1 MGNKAFRQTEGNDR
15 RGVRM
20 EQVTEA
26 VKAETTEKQEN
37 RENREHRKPAVKW
50 LIIGLIVSLA
60 ASGIFTACYGIFER
74 RAESRRNEQYIE
86 DPLETSNTITY
97 LYQNCYLLY
106 RDLYNKEHQTSLSY
120 GELYMQP
127 TEGNEWL
134 NDDQKR
140 AEMANGDMEDL
151 TIPEGEDPEDYVA
164 QGSFAAQTREYLE
177 EHFNTLENSF
187 GQLNNLYDYRIRD
200 TQTGEI
206 LSNLADTDIV
216 AEEQS
221 FYLTF
226 VFDAY
231 GNDATLGNTV
241 IGSDTTT
248 LRKTAAEVIR
258 NCGLTRMMDANMGT
272 TIDAG
277 HNTMFRLEMPKN
289 CEITFCISRQAAR
302 SLEQN
307 GQYIYYDQ
315 DMNNVDV
322 YFSMGDQYTSYYLS
336 GCQEVF
342 LILTFLIFL
351 LALVLPGLE
360 EERAWE
366 KVALLK
372 LPVEV
377 VIVILVVI
385 AGIGSEQVV
394 GLVSWVRSGH
404 ALSTVLQG
412 NSAQIQLLTMILTYA
427 LNVLAVAALFFI
439 AWCLG
444 VSLRAMRAQGAG
456 MYLRQHSLCY
466 LLVPLWKKLW
476 RGMKKGFSIGR
487 DKVVDVYHDAEH
499 FDVTKDAKKLILRIV
514 LWNALILVVICSLP
528 LGGLTIAVIYSVVL
542 YFVLRRYVSK
552 LQKKYGLLLKATNE
566 IAQGNLNVT
575 IEEDLGVF
583 EPFKPQIYRIEEG
596 FRNAVAEEVKSQRMK
611 SELITNVS
619 HDLKTPLTA
628 IITYVK
634 LLQEPGVTEE
644 QRKEYLETLDRKS
657 LRLKALIEDLFEV
670 SKANS
675 QNITL
680 DIRDVDIVS
689 MVKQVEFE
697 MEDKLADA
705 GLDVRMSMPEEKVI
719 VPLDSQKTFRIFE
732 NLFGN
737 IAKYALPG
745 TRVYVNGFTAKEDV
759 TIILKNITAQELSVS
774 GEELTERFVRGDT
787 SRNTE
792 GSGLGLAIAKSFTEL
807 QSGKF
812 RIELDGDLFKVVL
825 TWKVK
830 SQNGQNMVPRESET
844 AEKNENSDCL
854 S

>member
-1 MGNKAFRQTEGNDR
+1 
-15 RGVRM
+15 M

-26 VKAETTEKQEN
+26 VKAETTEN
-37 RENREHRKPAVKW
+37 RENRGNRKPAVKW
-50 LIIGLIVSLA
+50 LIVGLIVSLA

-74 RAESRRNEQYIE
+74 RAESRRNEQYIA

-120 GELYMQP
+120 VELYMQP

-134 NDDQKR
+134 NDDRKR
-140 AEMANGDMEDL
+140 AEVANADTEPL
-151 TIPEGEDPEDYVA
+151 TIPEGEDTDNYAA
-164 QGSFAAQTREYLE
+164 QGIFAAQTGEYLE

-258 NCGLTRMMDANMGT
+258 NCGLTRMVDANMDT

-289 CEITFCISRQAAR
+289 CEITFCISRQAAQ
-302 SLEQN
+302 SLGQN

-315 DMNNVDV
+315 DMNNVSV
-322 YFSMGDQYTSYYLS
+322 YFSMGEYASYYLS
-336 GCQEVF
+336 GCQQMF
-342 LILTFLIFL
+342 LILALLIFL
-351 LALVLPGLE
+351 LALVLPGLG

-366 KVALLK
+366 KVMLLK
-372 LPVEV
+372 LPVEAIV
-377 VIVILVVI
+377 VILVVI

-404 ALSTVLQG
+404 ALNTVLQG
-412 NSAQIQLLTMILTYA
+412 NSAQIQMSTTILTYA

-444 VSLRAMRAQGAG
+444 VSLRAMRVQGARA
-456 MYLRQHSLCY
+456 YLRQHSLCY
-466 LLVPLWKKLW
+466 LLVPFWKKLW

-528 LGGLTIAVIYSVVL
+528 LGGLTIAIIYSVIL
-542 YFVLRRYVSK
+542 YFLLRRYISK

-634 LLQEPGVTEE
+634 LLQEPGVTQE
-644 QRKEYLETLDRKS
+644 QRKEYLETLDRKA

-675 QNITL
+675 RNITL

-697 MEDKLADA
+697 MEDKLTDA
-705 GLDVRMSMPEEKVI
+705 GLEVRMSLPEEKVI

>member
-1 MGNKAFRQTEGNDR
+1 MGNKAFRQAEQENGR

-26 VKAETTEKQEN
+26 VKAETIEN
-37 RENREHRKPAVKW
+37 RENRRNTKPAVKW

-74 RAESRRNEQYIE
+74 RAESRRNEQYIA

-134 NDDQKR
+134 NDDRKR
-140 AEMANGDMEDL
+140 AEVAYGDTEAL
-151 TIPEGEDPEDYVA
+151 TIPEGADPENYVA
-164 QGSFAAQTREYLE
+164 QGILAAQTGEYLE

-216 AEEQS
+216 AEDQS

-226 VFDAY
+226 VFDDY

-258 NCGLTRMMDANMGT
+258 NCGLTRMVDANMGT

-289 CEITFCISRQAAR
+289 CEITFCISRQAAQ
-302 SLEQN
+302 SLGQN

-315 DMNNVDV
+315 DMNNVSV
-322 YFSMGDQYTSYYLS
+322 YFSMGEQYASYYLS
-336 GCQEVF
+336 GCQQMF
-342 LILTFLIFL
+342 LILALLIFL
-351 LALVLPGLE
+351 LALVLPGLG

-366 KVALLK
+366 KVMLLK
-372 LPVEV
+372 LPVEAIV
-377 VIVILVVI
+377 VILVVI

-404 ALSTVLQG
+404 ALSTVLRG
-412 NSAQIQLLTMILTYA
+412 NSEQIRMVTTILTYA

-439 AWCLG
+439 AWCCG
-444 VSLRAMRAQGAG
+444 VSLRAMRVQGAG
-456 MYLRQHSLCY
+456 AYLKQHSLCY

-487 DKVVDVYHDAEH
+487 DKMVDVYHDAEH

-514 LWNALILVVICSLP
+514 LWNALILVIVCSLP
-528 LGGLTIAVIYSVVL
+528 LGGVTIAVIYSVVL

-634 LLQEPGVTEE
+634 LLQEPGVTQE
-644 QRKEYLETLDRKS
+644 QQKEYLETLDRKS

-705 GLDVRMSMPEEKVI
+705 GLDVRMSLPEEKVI

-737 IAKYALPG
+737 IAKYALSG
-745 TRVYVNGFTAKEDV
+745 TRVYVNGFTAKDEV
-759 TIILKNITAQELSVS
+759 TIILKNITAQELSAS
-774 GEELTERFVRGDT
+774 GEELTERFVRGDA

-792 GSGLGLAIAKSFTEL
+792 GSGLGLAIAKSFTEI
-807 QSGKF
+807 QGGKF

-825 TWKVK
+825 IWKVK
-830 SQNGQNMVPRESET
+830 QENKEPENGNLAQTQN
-844 AEKNENSDCL
+844 K
-854 S
+854 

>member
-1 MGNKAFRQTEGNDR
+1 MENKAFRQAEGNGR

-26 VKAETTEKQEN
+26 VKAETTEN
-37 RENREHRKPAVKW
+37 RENREYRKPAVKW

-74 RAESRRNEQYIE
+74 RAESRRNEQYIA

-120 GELYMQP
+120 VELYMQP

-134 NDDQKR
+134 NDDRKR
-140 AEMANGDMEDL
+140 AEVAYGDTEEL
-151 TIPEGEDPEDYVA
+151 TIPEGADPENYAA
-164 QGSFAAQTREYLE
+164 QGILAAQTGEYLE

-258 NCGLTRMMDANMGT
+258 NCGLTRMVDANMDT

-289 CEITFCISRQAAR
+289 CEITFCISRQAAQ
-302 SLEQN
+302 SLGQN

-315 DMNNVDV
+315 DMNNVSV
-322 YFSMGDQYTSYYLS
+322 YFSMGEYASYYLS
-336 GCQEVF
+336 GCQQMF
-342 LILTFLIFL
+342 LILALLIFL
-351 LALVLPGLE
+351 LALVLPGLG

-366 KVALLK
+366 KVVLLK
-372 LPVEV
+372 LPIEAVV
-377 VIVILVVI
+377 VILTII

-404 ALSTVLQG
+404 ALGTVLRG
-412 NSAQIQLLTMILTYA
+412 NSAQIQLLTIILTYA

-439 AWCLG
+439 AWCCG
-444 VSLRAMRAQGAG
+444 VSLRAIRVQGAG
-456 MYLRQHSLCY
+456 TYLRQHSLCY
-466 LLVPLWKKLW
+466 LLVPFWKKLW

-528 LGGLTIAVIYSVVL
+528 LGGLTIAIIYSVIL
-542 YFVLRRYVSK
+542 YFLLRRYISK

-634 LLQEPGVTEE
+634 LLQEPGVTQE
-644 QRKEYLETLDRKS
+644 QRKEYLETLDRKA

-675 QNITL
+675 RNITL

-697 MEDKLADA
+697 MEDKLTDA
-705 GLDVRMSMPEEKVI
+705 GLEVRMSLPEEKVI

>member
-1 MGNKAFRQTEGNDR
+1 MRSKAAGWRHGRIER
-15 RGVRM
+15 RAAKVER
-20 EQVTEA
+20 VTEA
-26 VKAETTEKQEN
+26 AKTETTEQ
-37 RENREHRKPAVKW
+37 RENRKPVVRW
-50 LIIGLIVSLA
+50 LLYGLIVSLL
-60 ASGIFTACYGIFER
+60 ASGMFTACYGIFER
-74 RAESRRNEQYIE
+74 RAESRRNEQYIAN
-86 DPLETSNTITY
+86 PLETSNTITY

-134 NDDQKR
+134 NDDRKR
-140 AEMANGDMEDL
+140 AEIAGGSTDDL
-151 TIPEGEDPEDYVA
+151 PIPEGEDPESYA
-164 QGSFAAQTREYLE
+164 TRGILAAQTRQYLE
-177 EHFNTLENSF
+177 DHFYTLESSF
-187 GQLNNLYDYRIRD
+187 GQLNNLYDYMIRD
-200 TQTGEI
+200 TETGEI
-206 LSNLADTDIV
+206 VSNLADTDIV
-216 AEEQS
+216 AEDQS

-241 IGSDTTT
+241 IGSDSIT

-258 NCGLTRMMDANMGT
+258 NCGLTRMVDTNMGT
-272 TIDAG
+272 AISAG
-277 HNTMFRLEMPKN
+277 HNTMFRLEMPRN
-289 CEITFCISRQAAR
+289 CEITFCISKQAAQ
-302 SLEQN
+302 SQGQN
-307 GQYIYYDQ
+307 GQFIYYDQ
-315 DMNNVDV
+315 DTNDINVD
-322 YFSMGDQYTSYYLS
+322 FFIGEQYASFYLS
-336 GCQEVF
+336 GCQQVF
-342 LILTFLIFL
+342 LILSVLILL
-351 LALVLPGLE
+351 LAFVLPGLE
-360 EERAWE
+360 EEQAWE
-366 KVALLK
+366 KMVLLK
-372 LPVEV
+372 LPVEA
-377 VIVILVVI
+377 IAVILAVI

-394 GLVSWVRSGH
+394 GLVSWVRSGY
-404 ALSTVLQG
+404 ALGTVLRG
-412 NSAQIQLLTMILTYA
+412 SSAEMQILAVILAYA
-427 LNVLAVAALFFI
+427 LNVLAIASFLFI
-439 AWCLG
+439 VWCCG
-444 VSLRAMRAQGAG
+444 ISLRAIRTMGIRG
-456 MYLRQHSLCY
+456 YFHERCLCY
-466 LLVPLWKKLW
+466 VLVPAWKKLW
-476 RGMKKGFSIGR
+476 QGIKKVLVIGR
-487 DKVVDVYHDAEH
+487 DKAMDVYHDAEH

-514 LWNALILVVICSLP
+514 LCNALILVVVCSLP
-528 LGGLTIAVIYSVVL
+528 LGGVTIAVIYSVVL

-575 IEEDLGVF
+575 IEENLGVF

-697 MEDKLADA
+697 MEDKLAGA
-705 GLDVRMSMPEEKVI
+705 GLEVRMSLPEEKII

-745 TRVYVNGFTAKEDV
+745 TRVYVNGFTAKDDV

-774 GEELTERFVRGDT
+774 GEELTERFVRGDA

-792 GSGLGLAIAKSFTEL
+792 GSGLGLAIAKSFTEI
-807 QSGKF
+807 QGGKF

-825 TWKVK
+825 VWKVK
-830 SQNGQNMVPRESET
+830 PENTSVET
-844 AEKNENSDCL
+844 EKSTTVENK
-854 S
+854 

>member
-1 MGNKAFRQTEGNDR
+1 MGNKAFRQAEQENGR

-26 VKAETTEKQEN
+26 LKAETTEN
-37 RENREHRKPAVKW
+37 RENRGNRKPAVKW

-74 RAESRRNEQYIE
+74 RAESRRNEQYIA

-120 GELYMQP
+120 VELYMQP

-134 NDDQKR
+134 NDDRKR
-140 AEMANGDMEDL
+140 AEVAYGDTEEL
-151 TIPEGEDPEDYVA
+151 TIPEGADPENYAA
-164 QGSFAAQTREYLE
+164 QGILAAQTGEYLE

-241 IGSDTTT
+241 IGSDPTT

-258 NCGLTRMMDANMGT
+258 NCGLTRMVDANMDT

-289 CEITFCISRQAAR
+289 CEITFCISRQAAQ
-302 SLEQN
+302 SLGQN

-315 DMNNVDV
+315 DMNNVSV
-322 YFSMGDQYTSYYLS
+322 YFSMGEYASYYLS
-336 GCQEVF
+336 GCQQMF
-342 LILTFLIFL
+342 LILALLIFL
-351 LALVLPGLE
+351 LALVLPGLG

-366 KVALLK
+366 KVMLLK
-372 LPVEV
+372 LPAEAIV
-377 VIVILVVI
+377 VILVVI

-404 ALSTVLQG
+404 ALGTVLRG
-412 NSAQIQLLTMILTYA
+412 NSAQIQLLTIILTYA

-439 AWCLG
+439 AWCCG
-444 VSLRAMRAQGAG
+444 VSLRAIRVQGAG
-456 MYLRQHSLCY
+456 TYLRQHSLCY

-514 LWNALILVVICSLP
+514 LWNALILVIVCSLP
-528 LGGLTIAVIYSVVL
+528 LGGVTIAVIYSVVM

-680 DIRDVDIVS
+680 DIRNVDIVS

-705 GLDVRMSMPEEKVI
+705 GLDVRMNLPEEKVI

-807 QSGKF
+807 QGGKF

>member
-1 MGNKAFRQTEGNDR
+1 
-15 RGVRM
+15 M

-26 VKAETTEKQEN
+26 VKEAETTEH
-37 RENREHRKPAVKW
+37 REHREHRKPAVKW
-50 LIIGLIVSLA
+50 LIIGWIVSLA

-74 RAESRRNEQYIE
+74 RAESRRNEQYIA

-120 GELYMQP
+120 GELYMQS
-127 TEGNEWL
+127 TDGNEWL

-140 AEMANGDMEDL
+140 AEMADGDTEDL

-164 QGSFAAQTREYLE
+164 QGSFAVQTREYLE
-177 EHFNTLENSF
+177 EHFNTLESSF

-200 TQTGEI
+200 TKTGEI

-216 AEEQS
+216 AEDQS

-241 IGSDTTT
+241 IGSDTTA

-258 NCGLTRMMDANMGT
+258 NCGLTRMVDANMGSE
-272 TIDAG
+272 ISSG

-289 CEITFCISRQAAR
+289 CEITFCISRQAAQ
-302 SLEQN
+302 SLGQN
-307 GQYIYYDQ
+307 GQFIYYDQ
-315 DMNNVDV
+315 DMNNVSV
-322 YFSMGDQYTSYYLS
+322 YFSMGEYASYYLS
-336 GCQEVF
+336 GCQQVF
-342 LILTFLIFL
+342 LILALLIFL
-351 LALVLPGLE
+351 LALVFPGLG

-366 KVALLK
+366 KVMLLK
-372 LPVEV
+372 LPVEAIV
-377 VIVILVVI
+377 VILTII

-404 ALSTVLQG
+404 ALSTVLRG
-412 NSAQIQLLTMILTYA
+412 NSAQILLLTIILTYA

-439 AWCLG
+439 AWCCG
-444 VSLRAMRAQGAG
+444 VSLRTMRAQGVG

-466 LLVPLWKKLW
+466 LLVPLWKKIW

-705 GLDVRMSMPEEKVI
+705 GLDVRMNLPEEKVI

>member
-1 MGNKAFRQTEGNDR
+1 
-15 RGVRM
+15 M

-26 VKAETTEKQEN
+26 VKAETTEKREN
-37 RENREHRKPAVKW
+37 RENRKPAVKW

-74 RAESRRNEQYIE
+74 RAESRRNEQYIA

-164 QGSFAAQTREYLE
+164 QGNFAAQTREYLE
-177 EHFNTLENSF
+177 EHFNTLESSF
-187 GQLNNLYDYRIRD
+187 SQLNNLYDYRIRD

-216 AEEQS
+216 AEDQS

-258 NCGLTRMMDANMGT
+258 NCGLTRMVDANMGNV
-272 TIDAG
+272 IDAG

-289 CEITFCISRQAAR
+289 CEITFCISRQAAQ
-302 SLEQN
+302 SLGQN
-307 GQYIYYDQ
+307 GQFIYYDQ
-315 DMNNVDV
+315 DMNNVSV
-322 YFSMGDQYTSYYLS
+322 YFSMGEYESYYLS
-336 GCQEVF
+336 GCQQVF
-342 LILTFLIFL
+342 LILALLIFL
-351 LALVLPGLE
+351 LALAFPGLG

-366 KVALLK
+366 KVMLLK
-372 LPVEV
+372 LPVEAIV
-377 VIVILVVI
+377 VILTII

-404 ALSTVLQG
+404 ALSTVLRG
-412 NSAQIQLLTMILTYA
+412 NSAQILLLTIILTYA

-439 AWCLG
+439 AWCCG
-444 VSLRAMRAQGAG
+444 VSLRTMRAQGVG

-466 LLVPLWKKLW
+466 LLAPLWKKIW
-476 RGMKKGFSIGR
+476 RGMKKEFSIGR

-528 LGGLTIAVIYSVVL
+528 LGGLTIAIIYSVIL
-542 YFVLRRYVSK
+542 YFLLRRYISK

-634 LLQEPGVTEE
+634 LLQEPGVTQE
-644 QRKEYLETLDRKS
+644 QRKEYLETLDRKA

-675 QNITL
+675 RNITL

-697 MEDKLADA
+697 MEDKLTDA
-705 GLDVRMSMPEEKVI
+705 GLEVRMSLPEEKVI

>member
-1 MGNKAFRQTEGNDR
+1 
-15 RGVRM
+15 
-20 EQVTEA
+20 
-26 VKAETTEKQEN
+26 
-37 RENREHRKPAVKW
+37 
-50 LIIGLIVSLA
+50 
-60 ASGIFTACYGIFER
+60 
-74 RAESRRNEQYIE
+74 
-86 DPLETSNTITY
+86 
-97 LYQNCYLLY
+97 
-106 RDLYNKEHQTSLSY
+106 
-120 GELYMQP
+120 MQP

-134 NDDQKR
+134 NDDHRKR
-140 AEMANGDMEDL
+140 AEVAYGDTEEL
-151 TIPEGEDPEDYVA
+151 TIPEGADPENYAA
-164 QGSFAAQTREYLE
+164 QGILAAQTGEYLE

-200 TQTGEI
+200 TKTGEI

-241 IGSDTTT
+241 IGSDTTA

-258 NCGLTRMMDANMGT
+258 NCGLTRMVDANMGNV
-272 TIDAG
+272 IDAG

-289 CEITFCISRQAAR
+289 CEITFCISRQAAQ
-302 SLEQN
+302 SLGQN

-315 DMNNVDV
+315 DMNNVSV

-336 GCQEVF
+336 GCQQMF
-342 LILTFLIFL
+342 LILALLIFL

-366 KVALLK
+366 KVVLLK
-372 LPVEV
+372 LPVEAIV
-377 VIVILVVI
+377 VILVVI

-412 NSAQIQLLTMILTYA
+412 NNAQIQMLTTILTYA

-444 VSLRAMRAQGAG
+444 VSLRAMRVQGAG
-456 MYLRQHSLCY
+456 TYLRQHSLCY

-634 LLQEPGVTEE
+634 LLQEPGVTQE
-644 QRKEYLETLDRKS
+644 QRKEYLETLDRKA

-675 QNITL
+675 RNITL

-697 MEDKLADA
+697 MEDKLTDA
-705 GLDVRMSMPEEKVI
+705 GLEVRMSLPEEKVI

>member
-1 MGNKAFRQTEGNDR
+1 
-15 RGVRM
+15 M

-26 VKAETTEKQEN
+26 VKTETTEN
-37 RENREHRKPAVKW
+37 RENRGNRKPAVKW
-50 LIIGLIVSLA
+50 LIVGLIVSLA

-74 RAESRRNEQYIE
+74 RAESRRNEQYIA

-120 GELYMQP
+120 VELYMQP

-134 NDDQKR
+134 NDDRKR
-140 AEMANGDMEDL
+140 AEVAYGDTEEL
-151 TIPEGEDPEDYVA
+151 TIPEGADPENYAA
-164 QGSFAAQTREYLE
+164 QGILAAQTGEYLE

-258 NCGLTRMMDANMGT
+258 NCGLTRMVDANMGT

-289 CEITFCISRQAAR
+289 CEITFCISRQAAQ
-302 SLEQN
+302 SLGQN
-307 GQYIYYDQ
+307 GQFIYYDQ
-315 DMNNVDV
+315 DMNNVSV
-322 YFSMGDQYTSYYLS
+322 YFSMGEYESYYLS
-336 GCQEVF
+336 GCQQVF
-342 LILTFLIFL
+342 LILALLIFL
-351 LALVLPGLE
+351 LALAFPGLG

-366 KVALLK
+366 KVMLLK
-372 LPVEV
+372 LPVEAIV
-377 VIVILVVI
+377 VILTII

-404 ALSTVLQG
+404 ALSTVLRG
-412 NSAQIQLLTMILTYA
+412 NSAQILLLTIILTYA

-439 AWCLG
+439 AWCCG
-444 VSLRAMRAQGAG
+444 VSLRTMRAQGVG

-466 LLVPLWKKLW
+466 LLVPLWKKIW

-634 LLQEPGVTEE
+634 LLQEPGVTQE
-644 QRKEYLETLDRKS
+644 QRKEYLETLDRKA

-675 QNITL
+675 RNITL

-705 GLDVRMSMPEEKVI
+705 GLEVRMSLPEEKVI

-807 QSGKF
+807 QGGKF

-825 TWKVK
+825 IWKVK

>member
-26 VKAETTEKQEN
+26 VKAETTEN
-37 RENREHRKPAVKW
+37 RENRGNRKPAVKW
-50 LIIGLIVSLA
+50 LIVGLIVSLA

-74 RAESRRNEQYIE
+74 RAESRRNEQYIA

-120 GELYMQP
+120 VELYMQP

-134 NDDQKR
+134 NDDRKR
-140 AEMANGDMEDL
+140 AEVANADTEPL
-151 TIPEGEDPEDYVA
+151 TIPEGEDTDNYAA
-164 QGSFAAQTREYLE
+164 QGIFAAQTGEYLE

-221 FYLTF
+221 FYLTY

-258 NCGLTRMMDANMGT
+258 NCGLTRMVDANMDT

-289 CEITFCISRQAAR
+289 CEITFCISRQAAQ
-302 SLEQN
+302 SLGQN

-315 DMNNVDV
+315 DMNNVSV
-322 YFSMGDQYTSYYLS
+322 YFSMGEYASYYLS
-336 GCQEVF
+336 GCQQMF
-342 LILTFLIFL
+342 LILALLIFL
-351 LALVLPGLE
+351 LALVLPGLG

-366 KVALLK
+366 KVMLLK
-372 LPVEV
+372 LPVEAIV
-377 VIVILVVI
+377 VILVVI

-404 ALSTVLQG
+404 ALGTVLRG
-412 NSAQIQLLTMILTYA
+412 NSAQIQLLTIILTYA

-444 VSLRAMRAQGAG
+444 VSLRAMRVQGARA
-456 MYLRQHSLCY
+456 YLRQHSLCY
-466 LLVPLWKKLW
+466 LLVPFWKKLW

-528 LGGLTIAVIYSVVL
+528 LGGLTIAIIYSVIL
-542 YFVLRRYVSK
+542 YFLLRRYISK

-634 LLQEPGVTEE
+634 LLQEPGVTQE
-644 QRKEYLETLDRKS
+644 QRKEYLETLDRKA

-675 QNITL
+675 RNITL

-697 MEDKLADA
+697 MEDKLTDA
-705 GLDVRMSMPEEKVI
+705 GLEVRMSLPEEKVI

-807 QSGKF
+807 QGGKF

>member
-1 MGNKAFRQTEGNDR
+1 
-15 RGVRM
+15 M

-26 VKAETTEKQEN
+26 VKEAETTEH
-37 RENREHRKPAVKW
+37 REHREHRKPAVKW
-50 LIIGLIVSLA
+50 LIIGWIVSLA

-74 RAESRRNEQYIE
+74 RAESRRNEQYIA

-120 GELYMQP
+120 GELYMQS

-140 AEMANGDMEDL
+140 AEMADGDTEDL

-164 QGSFAAQTREYLE
+164 QGSFAVQTREYLE
-177 EHFNTLENSF
+177 EHFNTLESSF

-200 TQTGEI
+200 TKTGEI

-216 AEEQS
+216 AEDQS

-226 VFDAY
+226 VFDDY

-258 NCGLTRMMDANMGT
+258 NCGLTRMVDANMGSE
-272 TIDAG
+272 ISAG
-277 HNTMFRLEMPKN
+277 HNTMFRLEMPRN
-289 CEITFCISRQAAR
+289 CEITYCISRQAAQ
-302 SLEQN
+302 SLGQN

-315 DMNNVDV
+315 DMNNVSV
-322 YFSMGDQYTSYYLS
+322 YFSMGEYESYYLS
-336 GCQEVF
+336 GCQQVF
-342 LILTFLIFL
+342 LILALLIFL
-351 LALVLPGLE
+351 LALAFPGLG

-366 KVALLK
+366 KVMLLK
-372 LPVEV
+372 LPVEAIV
-377 VIVILVVI
+377 VILTII

-404 ALSTVLQG
+404 ALSTVLRG
-412 NSAQIQLLTMILTYA
+412 NSAQILLLTIILTYA

-439 AWCLG
+439 AWCCG
-444 VSLRAMRAQGAG
+444 VSLRTMRAQGVG

-466 LLVPLWKKLW
+466 LLVPLWKKIW

-697 MEDKLADA
+697 MEDKLTDA
-705 GLDVRMSMPEEKVI
+705 GLEVRMSLPEEKVI

>member
-1 MGNKAFRQTEGNDR
+1 MENKAFRQAEGNGR

-26 VKAETTEKQEN
+26 VKAETTEN
-37 RENREHRKPAVKW
+37 RENREYRKPAVKW

-74 RAESRRNEQYIE
+74 RAESRRNEQYIA

-120 GELYMQP
+120 VELYMQP

-134 NDDQKR
+134 NDDRKR
-140 AEMANGDMEDL
+140 AEVAYGDTEEL
-151 TIPEGEDPEDYVA
+151 TIPEGADPENYAA
-164 QGSFAAQTREYLE
+164 QGILAAQTGEYLE

-216 AEEQS
+216 AEEQC

-258 NCGLTRMMDANMGT
+258 NCGLTRMVDANMGT

-289 CEITFCISRQAAR
+289 CEITFCISRQAAQ
-302 SLEQN
+302 SLGQN
-307 GQYIYYDQ
+307 GQFIYYDQ
-315 DMNNVDV
+315 DMNNVSV
-322 YFSMGDQYTSYYLS
+322 YFSMGEYEPYYLS
-336 GCQEVF
+336 GCQQVF
-342 LILTFLIFL
+342 LILALLIFL

-366 KVALLK
+366 KVMLLK
-372 LPVEV
+372 LPVEAIV
-377 VIVILVVI
+377 VILTII

-404 ALSTVLQG
+404 ALSTVLRG
-412 NSAQIQLLTMILTYA
+412 NSAQILLLTIILTYA

-439 AWCLG
+439 TWCCG
-444 VSLRAMRAQGAG
+444 VSLRAIRVQGAG
-456 MYLRQHSLCY
+456 TYLRQHSLCY

-476 RGMKKGFSIGR
+476 RGMKRGFSIGR

-514 LWNALILVVICSLP
+514 LWNALILVIVCSLP
-528 LGGLTIAVIYSVVL
+528 LGGVTIAVIYSVVL

-745 TRVYVNGFTAKEDV
+745 TRVYVNGFTAKDDV

-774 GEELTERFVRGDT
+774 GEELTERFVRGDV

-807 QSGKF
+807 QGGKF

-825 TWKVK
+825 IWKVK
-830 SQNGQNMVPRESET
+830 QESGNYDNSGDTVT
-844 AEKNENSDCL
+844 AGEKQPL
-854 S
+854 

>member
-1 MGNKAFRQTEGNDR
+1 
-15 RGVRM
+15 M

-26 VKAETTEKQEN
+26 VKAETTEN
-37 RENREHRKPAVKW
+37 RENREYRKPAVKW

-74 RAESRRNEQYIE
+74 RAESRRNEQYIA
-86 DPLETSNTITY
+86 DPLEASNTITY

-120 GELYMQP
+120 VELYMQP

-134 NDDQKR
+134 NDDRKR
-140 AEMANGDMEDL
+140 AEVAYGDTEEL
-151 TIPEGEDPEDYVA
+151 TIPEGADPENYAA
-164 QGSFAAQTREYLE
+164 QGILAAQTGEYLE

-200 TQTGEI
+200 TKTGEI

-241 IGSDTTT
+241 IGSDTTA

-258 NCGLTRMMDANMGT
+258 NCGLTRMVDANMGNV
-272 TIDAG
+272 IDAG

-289 CEITFCISRQAAR
+289 CEITFCISRQAAQ
-302 SLEQN
+302 SLGQN

-315 DMNNVDV
+315 DMNNVSV

-336 GCQEVF
+336 GCQQMF
-342 LILTFLIFL
+342 LILALLIFL

-366 KVALLK
+366 KVVLLK
-372 LPVEV
+372 LPVEAIV
-377 VIVILVVI
+377 VILVVI

-412 NSAQIQLLTMILTYA
+412 NNAQIQMLTTILTYA

-444 VSLRAMRAQGAG
+444 VSLRAMRVQGAG
-456 MYLRQHSLCY
+456 TYLRQHSLCY
-466 LLVPLWKKLW
+466 LLVPFWKKLW

-528 LGGLTIAVIYSVVL
+528 LGGLTIAIIYSVIL
-542 YFVLRRYVSK
+542 YFLLRRYISK

-634 LLQEPGVTEE
+634 LLQEPGVTQE
-644 QRKEYLETLDRKS
+644 QRKEYLETLDRKA

-675 QNITL
+675 RNITL

-697 MEDKLADA
+697 MEDKLTDA
-705 GLDVRMSMPEEKVI
+705 GLEVRMSLPEEKVI

-807 QSGKF
+807 QGGKF

-830 SQNGQNMVPRESET
+830 REDGRNSA
-844 AEKNENSDCL
+844 AEEGMSTEIPEKQELQS
-854 S
+854 

>member
-1 MGNKAFRQTEGNDR
+1 MRLWETKRFGRQREMTDR

-26 VKAETTEKQEN
+26 VKAETTEN
-37 RENREHRKPAVKW
+37 RENRGNRGNRKPAVKW

-120 GELYMQP
+120 GELYMQS

-140 AEMANGDMEDL
+140 AEMADGDTEDL
-151 TIPEGEDPEDYVA
+151 TIPEGEDLEDYVA
-164 QGSFAAQTREYLE
+164 QGSFAVQTREYLE
-177 EHFNTLENSF
+177 EHFNTLESS
-187 GQLNNLYDYRIRD
+187 YRIRD
-200 TQTGEI
+200 TKTGEI

-216 AEEQS
+216 AEDQS

-258 NCGLTRMMDANMGT
+258 NCGLTRMVDANMGNV
-272 TIDAG
+272 IDAG

-289 CEITFCISRQAAR
+289 CEITFCISRQAAQ
-302 SLEQN
+302 SLGQN

-315 DMNNVDV
+315 DMNNVSV

-336 GCQEVF
+336 GCQQVF

-351 LALVLPGLE
+351 LALVLPGLG

-366 KVALLK
+366 KVVLLK
-372 LPVEV
+372 LPVEAIV
-377 VIVILVVI
+377 VILVVI

-404 ALSTVLQG
+404 ALNTVLQG
-412 NSAQIQLLTMILTYA
+412 NSAQIQMLTTILTYA

-444 VSLRAMRAQGAG
+444 VSLRAMRVQGAG
-456 MYLRQHSLCY
+456 TYLKQHSLCC
-466 LLVPLWKKLW
+466 LLVPLWKKIW

-487 DKVVDVYHDAEH
+487 DKMVDVYHDAEH

-528 LGGLTIAVIYSVVL
+528 LGGLTIAIIYSVVL

-644 QRKEYLETLDRKS
+644 QRQEYLETLDRKS

-705 GLDVRMSMPEEKVI
+705 GLDVRVSMPEEKVI

-745 TRVYVNGFTAKEDV
+745 TRVYVSGFTG
-759 TIILKNITAQELSVS
+759 TA
-774 GEELTERFVRGDT
+774 RR
-787 SRNTE
+787 R
-792 GSGLGLAIAKSFTEL
+792 
-807 QSGKF
+807 
-812 RIELDGDLFKVVL
+812 R
-825 TWKVK
+825 
-830 SQNGQNMVPRESET
+830 R
-844 AEKNENSDCL
+844 
-854 S
+854 

>member
-1 MGNKAFRQTEGNDR
+1 MENKAFRQAEGNGR

-26 VKAETTEKQEN
+26 VKAETTEN
-37 RENREHRKPAVKW
+37 RENREYRKPAVKW

-74 RAESRRNEQYIE
+74 RAESRRNEQYIA

-106 RDLYNKEHQTSLSY
+106 RDLYNKEHQTSLNY
-120 GELYMQP
+120 VELYMQP

-134 NDDQKR
+134 NDDRKR
-140 AEMANGDMEDL
+140 AEVAYGDTEEL
-151 TIPEGEDPEDYVA
+151 TIPEGADPENYAA
-164 QGSFAAQTREYLE
+164 QGILAAQTGEYLE

-200 TQTGEI
+200 TKTGEI

-241 IGSDTTT
+241 IGSDTTA

-258 NCGLTRMMDANMGT
+258 NCGLTRMVDANMGSE
-272 TIDAG
+272 ISSG

-289 CEITFCISRQAAR
+289 CEITFCISRQAAQ
-302 SLEQN
+302 SLGQN
-307 GQYIYYDQ
+307 GQFIYYDQ
-315 DMNNVDV
+315 DMNNVSV
-322 YFSMGDQYTSYYLS
+322 YFSMGEYASYYLS
-336 GCQEVF
+336 GCQQVF
-342 LILTFLIFL
+342 LILALLIFL
-351 LALVLPGLE
+351 LALVFPGLG

-366 KVALLK
+366 KVMLLK
-372 LPVEV
+372 LPVEAIV
-377 VIVILVVI
+377 VILTII

-404 ALSTVLQG
+404 ALSTVLRG
-412 NSAQIQLLTMILTYA
+412 NSAQILLLTIILTYA

-439 AWCLG
+439 AWCCG
-444 VSLRAMRAQGAG
+444 VSLRTMRAQGVG

-466 LLVPLWKKLW
+466 LLVPLWKKIW

-514 LWNALILVVICSLP
+514 LWNALILVIVCSLP
-528 LGGLTIAVIYSVVL
+528 LGGVTIAVIYSVVL

-697 MEDKLADA
+697 MEDKLTDA
-705 GLDVRMSMPEEKVI
+705 GLEVRMSLPEEKVI

>member
-1 MGNKAFRQTEGNDR
+1 MGNKAFRQAEQGNGR

-26 VKAETTEKQEN
+26 VKTETTEN
-37 RENREHRKPAVKW
+37 RENRGNRKPAVKW
-50 LIIGLIVSLA
+50 LIVGLIVSLA

-74 RAESRRNEQYIE
+74 RAESRRNEQYIA

-106 RDLYNKEHQTSLSY
+106 RDLYNKEHQTSLNY
-120 GELYMQP
+120 VELYMQP

-134 NDDQKR
+134 NDDRKR
-140 AEMANGDMEDL
+140 AEVAYGDTEEL
-151 TIPEGEDPEDYVA
+151 TIPEGADPENYAA
-164 QGSFAAQTREYLE
+164 QGILAAQTGEYLE

-241 IGSDTTT
+241 IGSDTTA

-258 NCGLTRMMDANMGT
+258 NCGLTRMVDANMGSE
-272 TIDAG
+272 ISSG

-289 CEITFCISRQAAR
+289 CEITFCISRQAAQ
-302 SLEQN
+302 SLGQN
-307 GQYIYYDQ
+307 GQFIYYDQ
-315 DMNNVDV
+315 DMNNVSV
-322 YFSMGDQYTSYYLS
+322 YFSMGEYASYYLS
-336 GCQEVF
+336 GCQQVF
-342 LILTFLIFL
+342 LILALLIFL
-351 LALVLPGLE
+351 LALVFPGLG

-366 KVALLK
+366 KVMLLK
-372 LPVEV
+372 LPVEAIV
-377 VIVILVVI
+377 VILTII

-404 ALSTVLQG
+404 ALSTVLRG
-412 NSAQIQLLTMILTYA
+412 NSAQILLLTIILTYA

-439 AWCLG
+439 AWCCG
-444 VSLRAMRAQGAG
+444 VSLRTMRAQGVG

-466 LLVPLWKKLW
+466 LLVPLWKKIW

-697 MEDKLADA
+697 MEDKLTDA
-705 GLDVRMSMPEEKVI
+705 GLEVRMSLPEEKVI

>member
-1 MGNKAFRQTEGNDR
+1 
-15 RGVRM
+15 M

-26 VKAETTEKQEN
+26 VKAETTEN
-37 RENREHRKPAVKW
+37 RENREYRKPAVKW

-74 RAESRRNEQYIE
+74 RAESRRNEQYIA

-120 GELYMQP
+120 VELYMQP

-134 NDDQKR
+134 NDDRKR
-140 AEMANGDMEDL
+140 AEVAYGDTEEL
-151 TIPEGEDPEDYVA
+151 TIPEGEDPDNYAA
-164 QGSFAAQTREYLE
+164 QGIFAAQTGEYLE

-258 NCGLTRMMDANMGT
+258 NCGLTRMVDANMGSE
-272 TIDAG
+272 ISAG

-289 CEITFCISRQAAR
+289 CEITFCISRQAAQ
-302 SLEQN
+302 SLGQN

-315 DMNNVDV
+315 DMNNVSV
-322 YFSMGDQYTSYYLS
+322 YFSMGEYASYYLS
-336 GCQEVF
+336 GCQQMF
-342 LILTFLIFL
+342 LILALLIFL
-351 LALVLPGLE
+351 LALVLPGLG

-366 KVALLK
+366 KVVLLK
-372 LPVEV
+372 LPIEAVV
-377 VIVILVVI
+377 VILTII

-404 ALSTVLQG
+404 ALGTVLRG
-412 NSAQIQLLTMILTYA
+412 NSAQIQLLTIILTYA

-444 VSLRAMRAQGAG
+444 VSLRAMRVQGARA
-456 MYLRQHSLCY
+456 YLKQHSLCY
-466 LLVPLWKKLW
+466 LLVPFWKKLW

-499 FDVTKDAKKLILRIV
+499 FDVTKDVKKLILRIV
-514 LWNALILVVICSLP
+514 LWNALILVIVCSLS
-528 LGGLTIAVIYSVVL
+528 LGEVTIAVIYSVVL

-705 GLDVRMSMPEEKVI
+705 GLDVRMNLPEEKVI

-745 TRVYVNGFTAKEDV
+745 TRVYVNGFTAKDEV
-759 TIILKNITAQELSVS
+759 TIILKNIAAQELSAS
-774 GEELTERFVRGDT
+774 GEELTERFVRGDA

-792 GSGLGLAIAKSFTEL
+792 GSGLGLAIAKSFTEI
-807 QSGKF
+807 QGGKF

-825 TWKVK
+825 IWKVK
-830 SQNGQNMVPRESET
+830 PESGNYDNSGDKVT
-844 AEKNENSDCL
+844 TGDKEKQPLQS
-854 S
+854 

>member
-1 MGNKAFRQTEGNDR
+1 MGNKVFRQAEENGR

-26 VKAETTEKQEN
+26 VKAETTEKREN
-37 RENREHRKPAVKW
+37 RENRKPAVIW

-106 RDLYNKEHQTSLSY
+106 RDLYNKEHQTSLNY
-120 GELYMQP
+120 VELYMQP

-134 NDDQKR
+134 NDDRKR
-140 AEMANGDMEDL
+140 AEVAYGDTEEL
-151 TIPEGEDPEDYVA
+151 TIPEGADPENYAA
-164 QGSFAAQTREYLE
+164 QGILAAQTGEYLE

-200 TQTGEI
+200 TQTGET

-258 NCGLTRMMDANMGT
+258 NCGLTRMVDANMGT

-289 CEITFCISRQAAR
+289 CEITFCISRQAAQ
-302 SLEQN
+302 SLGQN

-315 DMNNVDV
+315 DMNNVSV
-322 YFSMGDQYTSYYLS
+322 YFSMGEQYASYYLS
-336 GCQEVF
+336 GCQQMF
-342 LILTFLIFL
+342 LILALLIFL
-351 LALVLPGLE
+351 LALVFPGLG

-366 KVALLK
+366 KVTLLK
-372 LPVEV
+372 LPVEAIV
-377 VIVILVVI
+377 VILVVI

-404 ALSTVLQG
+404 ALGTVLRG
-412 NSAQIQLLTMILTYA
+412 NSAQIQLLTIILTYA

-444 VSLRAMRAQGAG
+444 VSLRAMRVQGARA
-456 MYLRQHSLCY
+456 YLKQHSLCY
-466 LLVPLWKKLW
+466 LLVPFWKKLW

-514 LWNALILVVICSLP
+514 LWNALILVIVCSLP
-528 LGGLTIAVIYSVVL
+528 LGGVTIAVIYSVVL

-745 TRVYVNGFTAKEDV
+745 TRVYVNGFTAKDEV
-759 TIILKNITAQELSVS
+759 TIILKNIAAQELSAS
-774 GEELTERFVRGDT
+774 GEELTERFVRGDA

-792 GSGLGLAIAKSFTEL
+792 GSGLGLAIAKSFTEI
-807 QSGKF
+807 QGGKF

-825 TWKVK
+825 IWKVK
-830 SQNGQNMVPRESET
+830 PESGNYDNSGDKVT
-844 AEKNENSDCL
+844 TGDKEKQPLQS
-854 S
+854 

>member
-1 MGNKAFRQTEGNDR
+1 MENKAFRQAEENGR

-26 VKAETTEKQEN
+26 VKAETTEK
-37 RENREHRKPAVKW
+37 RENRGNRKPAVKW
-50 LIIGLIVSLA
+50 LIVGLIVSLA

-74 RAESRRNEQYIE
+74 RAESRRNEQYIA

-120 GELYMQP
+120 VELYMQP

-134 NDDQKR
+134 NDDRKR
-140 AEMANGDMEDL
+140 AEVAYGDTEEL
-151 TIPEGEDPEDYVA
+151 TIPEGADPENYAA
-164 QGSFAAQTREYLE
+164 QGILAAQTGEYLE
-177 EHFNTLENSF
+177 EHFNTLESSF

-200 TQTGEI
+200 TKTGEI

-216 AEEQS
+216 AEDQS

-226 VFDAY
+226 VFDDY

-258 NCGLTRMMDANMGT
+258 NCGLTRMVDANMGSE
-272 TIDAG
+272 ISAG

-289 CEITFCISRQAAR
+289 CEITFCISRQAAQ
-302 SLEQN
+302 SLGQN

-315 DMNNVDV
+315 DMNNVSV
-322 YFSMGDQYTSYYLS
+322 YFSMGEYASYYLS
-336 GCQEVF
+336 GCQQMF
-342 LILTFLIFL
+342 LILALLIFL
-351 LALVLPGLE
+351 LALVLPGLG

-366 KVALLK
+366 KVVLLK
-372 LPVEV
+372 LPIEAVV
-377 VIVILVVI
+377 VILTII

-404 ALSTVLQG
+404 ALGTVLRG
-412 NSAQIQLLTMILTYA
+412 NSAQIQLLTIILTYA

-439 AWCLG
+439 AWCCG
-444 VSLRAMRAQGAG
+444 VSLRAIRVQGAG
-456 MYLRQHSLCY
+456 TYLRQHSLCY

-705 GLDVRMSMPEEKVI
+705 GLEVRMSLPEEKVI

-807 QSGKF
+807 QGGKF

>member
-1 MGNKAFRQTEGNDR
+1 MENKAFRQAEGNGR

-26 VKAETTEKQEN
+26 VKAETTEN
-37 RENREHRKPAVKW
+37 RENREYRKPAVKW

-74 RAESRRNEQYIE
+74 RAESRRNEQYIA

-106 RDLYNKEHQTSLSY
+106 RDLYNKEHQTSLNY
-120 GELYMQP
+120 VELYMQP

-134 NDDQKR
+134 NDERKR
-140 AEMANGDMEDL
+140 AEVAYGDTEEL
-151 TIPEGEDPEDYVA
+151 TIPEGADPENYAA
-164 QGSFAAQTREYLE
+164 QGILAAQTGEYLE

-200 TQTGEI
+200 TKTGEI

-241 IGSDTTT
+241 IGSDTTA

-258 NCGLTRMMDANMGT
+258 NCGLTRMVDANMGSE
-272 TIDAG
+272 ISSG

-289 CEITFCISRQAAR
+289 CEITFCISRQAAQ
-302 SLEQN
+302 SLGQN
-307 GQYIYYDQ
+307 GQFIYYDQ
-315 DMNNVDV
+315 DMNNVSV
-322 YFSMGDQYTSYYLS
+322 YFSMGEYASYYLS
-336 GCQEVF
+336 GCQQVF
-342 LILTFLIFL
+342 LILALLIFL
-351 LALVLPGLE
+351 LALVFPGLG

-366 KVALLK
+366 KVMLLK
-372 LPVEV
+372 LPVEAIV
-377 VIVILVVI
+377 VILTII

-404 ALSTVLQG
+404 ALSTVLRG
-412 NSAQIQLLTMILTYA
+412 NSAQILLLTIILTYA

-439 AWCLG
+439 AWCCG
-444 VSLRAMRAQGAG
+444 VSLRTMRAQGVG

-466 LLVPLWKKLW
+466 LLVPLWKKIW

-675 QNITL
+675 RNVTL

-697 MEDKLADA
+697 MEDKLTDA
-705 GLDVRMSMPEEKVI
+705 GLDVRMSLPEEKVI

-792 GSGLGLAIAKSFTEL
+792 GSGLGLAIAKSFMEL
-807 QSGKF
+807 QGGKF

>member
-1 MGNKAFRQTEGNDR
+1 
-15 RGVRM
+15 M

-26 VKAETTEKQEN
+26 VKAETTEN
-37 RENREHRKPAVKW
+37 RENRGNRGNRKPAVKW

-134 NDDQKR
+134 NDDRKR
-140 AEMANGDMEDL
+140 AEVAYGDTEEL
-151 TIPEGEDPEDYVA
+151 TIPEGENPENYMARGILAV
-164 QGSFAAQTREYLE
+164 QTREYLE

-200 TQTGEI
+200 TKTGEI
-206 LSNLADTDIV
+206 LSNLTDTDIV
-216 AEEQS
+216 AEEQR

-258 NCGLTRMMDANMGT
+258 NCGLTRMVDANMGSE
-272 TIDAG
+272 ISAG

-289 CEITFCISRQAAR
+289 CEITFCISRQAAQ
-302 SLEQN
+302 SLGQN

-315 DMNNVDV
+315 DMNNVSV
-322 YFSMGDQYTSYYLS
+322 YFSMGEYASYYLS
-336 GCQEVF
+336 GCQQMF
-342 LILTFLIFL
+342 LILALLIFL
-351 LALVLPGLE
+351 LALVLPGLG

-366 KVALLK
+366 KVVLLK
-372 LPVEV
+372 LPIEAVV
-377 VIVILVVI
+377 VILTII

-404 ALSTVLQG
+404 ALGTVLRG
-412 NSAQIQLLTMILTYA
+412 NSAQIQLLTIILTYA

-444 VSLRAMRAQGAG
+444 VSLRAMRVQGARA
-456 MYLRQHSLCY
+456 YLKQHSLCY
-466 LLVPLWKKLW
+466 LLVPFWKKLW

-514 LWNALILVVICSLP
+514 LWNALILVIVCSLP
-528 LGGLTIAVIYSVVL
+528 LGGVTIAVIYSVVL

-705 GLDVRMSMPEEKVI
+705 GLDVRMNLPEEKVI

-745 TRVYVNGFTAKEDV
+745 TRVYVNGFTAKDEV
-759 TIILKNITAQELSVS
+759 TIILKNIAAQELSAS
-774 GEELTERFVRGDT
+774 GEELTERFVRGDA

-792 GSGLGLAIAKSFTEL
+792 GSGLGLAIAKSFTEI
-807 QSGKF
+807 QGGKF

-825 TWKVK
+825 IWKVK
-830 SQNGQNMVPRESET
+830 PESGNYDNSGDKVT
-844 AEKNENSDCL
+844 TGDKEKQPLQS
-854 S
+854 

>member
-1 MGNKAFRQTEGNDR
+1 
-15 RGVRM
+15 M

-26 VKAETTEKQEN
+26 VKAETTEN
-37 RENREHRKPAVKW
+37 RENRGNRGNRKPAVKW

-134 NDDQKR
+134 NDDRKR
-140 AEMANGDMEDL
+140 AEVAYGDTEEL
-151 TIPEGEDPEDYVA
+151 TIPEGEDPENYMARGILAV
-164 QGSFAAQTREYLE
+164 QTREYLE

-200 TQTGEI
+200 TKTGEI
-206 LSNLADTDIV
+206 LSNLTDTDIV
-216 AEEQS
+216 AEEQR

-258 NCGLTRMMDANMGT
+258 NCGLTRMVDANMGSE
-272 TIDAG
+272 ISAG

-289 CEITFCISRQAAR
+289 CEITFCISRQAAQ
-302 SLEQN
+302 SLGQN

-315 DMNNVDV
+315 DMNNVSV
-322 YFSMGDQYTSYYLS
+322 YFSMGEYASYYLS
-336 GCQEVF
+336 GCQQMF
-342 LILTFLIFL
+342 LILALLIFL
-351 LALVLPGLE
+351 LALVLPGLG

-366 KVALLK
+366 KVVLLK
-372 LPVEV
+372 LPIEAVV
-377 VIVILVVI
+377 VILTII

-404 ALSTVLQG
+404 ALGTVLRG
-412 NSAQIQLLTMILTYA
+412 NSAQIQLLTIILTYA

-444 VSLRAMRAQGAG
+444 VSLRAMRVLGARA
-456 MYLRQHSLCY
+456 YLKQHSLCY
-466 LLVPLWKKLW
+466 LLVPFWKKLW

-514 LWNALILVVICSLP
+514 LWNALILVIVCSLP
-528 LGGLTIAVIYSVVL
+528 LGGVTIAVIYSVVL

-745 TRVYVNGFTAKEDV
+745 TRVYVNGFTAKDEV
-759 TIILKNITAQELSVS
+759 TIILKNIAAQELSAS
-774 GEELTERFVRGDT
+774 GEELTERFVRGDA

-792 GSGLGLAIAKSFTEL
+792 GSGLGLAIAKSFTEI
-807 QSGKF
+807 QGGKF

-825 TWKVK
+825 NWKVK
-830 SQNGQNMVPRESET
+830 PESGNHDNSGDTVT
-844 AEKNENSDCL
+844 AGEKEKQPL
-854 S
+854 

>member
-1 MGNKAFRQTEGNDR
+1 MGNKVFRQAEENGR

-26 VKAETTEKQEN
+26 VKAETTEN
-37 RENREHRKPAVKW
+37 RENRGNRKPAVKW
-50 LIIGLIVSLA
+50 LIVGLIVSLA

-74 RAESRRNEQYIE
+74 RAESRRNEQYIA

-106 RDLYNKEHQTSLSY
+106 RDLYNKEHQTSLNY
-120 GELYMQP
+120 VELYMQP

-134 NDDQKR
+134 NDDRKR
-140 AEMANGDMEDL
+140 AEVAYGDTEEL
-151 TIPEGEDPEDYVA
+151 TIPEGADPENYAA
-164 QGSFAAQTREYLE
+164 QGILAAQTGEYLE

-258 NCGLTRMMDANMGT
+258 NCGLTRMVDANMGT

-289 CEITFCISRQAAR
+289 CEITFCISRQAAQ
-302 SLEQN
+302 SLGQN
-307 GQYIYYDQ
+307 GQYIYYDETS
-315 DMNNVDV
+315 DDINV
-322 YFSMGDQYTSYYLS
+322 YFSMGEQYASYYLS
-336 GCQEVF
+336 GCQQMF
-342 LILTFLIFL
+342 LILALLIFL
-351 LALVLPGLE
+351 LALVFPGLG

-366 KVALLK
+366 KVMLLK
-372 LPVEV
+372 LPVEAIV
-377 VIVILVVI
+377 VILVVI

-404 ALSTVLQG
+404 ALGTVLRG
-412 NSAQIQLLTMILTYA
+412 NSAQIQLLTIILTYA

-444 VSLRAMRAQGAG
+444 VSLRAMRVQGAG
-456 MYLRQHSLCY
+456 TYLRQHSLCY

-528 LGGLTIAVIYSVVL
+528 LGGLTIAIIYSVIL
-542 YFVLRRYVSK
+542 YFLLRRYISK

-575 IEEDLGVF
+575 IEENLGVF

-634 LLQEPGVTEE
+634 LLQEPGVTQE
-644 QRKEYLETLDRKS
+644 QRKEYLETLDRKA

-675 QNITL
+675 RNITL

-697 MEDKLADA
+697 MEDKLTDA
-705 GLDVRMSMPEEKVI
+705 GLEVRMSLPEEKVI

-807 QSGKF
+807 QGGKF

-830 SQNGQNMVPRESET
+830 SQNGQNMVPREFET

>member
-1 MGNKAFRQTEGNDR
+1 MENKAFRQAEGNGR

-26 VKAETTEKQEN
+26 VKAETTEN
-37 RENREHRKPAVKW
+37 RENREYRKPAVKW

-74 RAESRRNEQYIE
+74 RAESRRNEQYIA

-106 RDLYNKEHQTSLSY
+106 RDLYNKEHQTSLNY
-120 GELYMQP
+120 VELYMQP

-134 NDDQKR
+134 NDDRKR
-140 AEMANGDMEDL
+140 AEVAYGDTEEL
-151 TIPEGEDPEDYVA
+151 TIPEGADPENYAA
-164 QGSFAAQTREYLE
+164 QGILAAQTGEYLE

-200 TQTGEI
+200 TKTGEI

-241 IGSDTTT
+241 IGSDTTA

-258 NCGLTRMMDANMGT
+258 NCGLTRMVDANMGSE
-272 TIDAG
+272 ISSG

-289 CEITFCISRQAAR
+289 CEITFCISRQAAQ
-302 SLEQN
+302 SLGQN
-307 GQYIYYDQ
+307 GQFIYYDQ
-315 DMNNVDV
+315 DMNNVSV
-322 YFSMGDQYTSYYLS
+322 YFSMGEYASYYLS
-336 GCQEVF
+336 GCQQVF
-342 LILTFLIFL
+342 LILALLIFL
-351 LALVLPGLE
+351 LALVFPGLG

-366 KVALLK
+366 KVMLLK
-372 LPVEV
+372 LPVEAIV
-377 VIVILVVI
+377 VILTII

-404 ALSTVLQG
+404 ALSTVLRG
-412 NSAQIQLLTMILTYA
+412 NSAQILLLTIILTYA

-439 AWCLG
+439 AWCSG
-444 VSLRAMRAQGAG
+444 VSLRAMRVQGARA
-456 MYLRQHSLCY
+456 YLRQHSLCY
-466 LLVPLWKKLW
+466 LLVPFWKKLW

-514 LWNALILVVICSLP
+514 LWNALILVIVCSLP
-528 LGGLTIAVIYSVVL
+528 LGGVTIAVIYSVVL

>member
-1 MGNKAFRQTEGNDR
+1 MFRQAEENDR

-26 VKAETTEKQEN
+26 VKAETTEN
-37 RENREHRKPAVKW
+37 RENRGNRGNRKPAVKW

-74 RAESRRNEQYIE
+74 RAESRRNEQHIE

-134 NDDQKR
+134 NDDRKR
-140 AEMANGDMEDL
+140 AEVAYGDTEDL
-151 TIPEGEDPEDYVA
+151 TIPEGEDPENYMA
-164 QGSFAAQTREYLE
+164 RGILAAQTREYLE
-177 EHFNTLENSF
+177 GHFNTLENSF

-200 TQTGEI
+200 TKTGEI

-216 AEEQS
+216 AEDQS

-226 VFDAY
+226 VFDDY

-258 NCGLTRMMDANMGT
+258 NCGLTRMVDANMGSE
-272 TIDAG
+272 ISAG

-289 CEITFCISRQAAR
+289 CEITFCISRQAAQ
-302 SLEQN
+302 SLGQN
-307 GQYIYYDQ
+307 GQFIYYDETS
-315 DMNNVDV
+315 DDINV
-322 YFSMGDQYTSYYLS
+322 YFSMGEQYASYYLS
-336 GCQEVF
+336 GCQQMF
-342 LILTFLIFL
+342 LVLALLVFL
-351 LALVLPGLE
+351 LALVLPGLG

-366 KVALLK
+366 KVVLLK
-372 LPVEV
+372 LPVEAIV
-377 VIVILVVI
+377 VILVVI

-404 ALSTVLQG
+404 ALSTVLRG
-412 NSAQIQLLTMILTYA
+412 NSEQIQMVTTILTYA

-439 AWCLG
+439 AWCSG
-444 VSLRAMRAQGAG
+444 VSLRAMRTMGIRG
-456 MYLRQHSLCY
+456 YFHERCLCY
-466 LLVPLWKKLW
+466 MLVPAWKKLW
-476 RGMKKGFSIGR
+476 QGIKKVWAVGR

-514 LWNALILVVICSLP
+514 LWNALILVIVCSLP
-528 LGGLTIAVIYSVVL
+528 LGGVTIAVIYSVVL

-745 TRVYVNGFTAKEDV
+745 TRVYVNGFTAKDEV

-774 GEELTERFVRGDT
+774 GEELTERFVRGDA

-792 GSGLGLAIAKSFTEL
+792 GSGLGLAIAKSFTEI
-807 QSGKF
+807 QGGKF

-825 TWKVK
+825 NWKVK
-830 SQNGQNMVPRESET
+830 PESGNHGNSGDTVT
-844 AEKNENSDCL
+844 AGEKEKQPL
-854 S
+854 

>member
-1 MGNKAFRQTEGNDR
+1 
-15 RGVRM
+15 M

-26 VKAETTEKQEN
+26 VKAETTEN
-37 RENREHRKPAVKW
+37 RENRGNRKPAVKW
-50 LIIGLIVSLA
+50 LIVGLIVSLA

-74 RAESRRNEQYIE
+74 RAESRRNEQYIA

-120 GELYMQP
+120 GELYMQS
-127 TEGNEWL
+127 TDGNEWL

-140 AEMANGDMEDL
+140 AEMADGDTEDL

-164 QGSFAAQTREYLE
+164 QGSFAVQTREYLE

-241 IGSDTTT
+241 IGSDTTA

-258 NCGLTRMMDANMGT
+258 NCGLTRMVDANMGSE
-272 TIDAG
+272 ISSG

-289 CEITFCISRQAAR
+289 CEITFCISRQAAQ
-302 SLEQN
+302 SLGQN
-307 GQYIYYDQ
+307 GQFIYYDQ
-315 DMNNVDV
+315 DMNNVSV
-322 YFSMGDQYTSYYLS
+322 YFSMGEYASYYLS
-336 GCQEVF
+336 GCQQVF
-342 LILTFLIFL
+342 LILALLIFL
-351 LALVLPGLE
+351 LALVFPGLG

-366 KVALLK
+366 KVMLLK
-372 LPVEV
+372 LPVEAIV
-377 VIVILVVI
+377 VILVVI

-412 NSAQIQLLTMILTYA
+412 NNAQIQMLTTILTYA

-444 VSLRAMRAQGAG
+444 VSLRAMRVQGAG
-456 MYLRQHSLCY
+456 TYLRQHSLCY

-499 FDVTKDAKKLILRIV
+499 FDVTKDGKKLILRIV
-514 LWNALILVVICSLP
+514 LWNALILVIVCSLP
-528 LGGLTIAVIYSVVL
+528 LGGVTIAVIYSVVL

-705 GLDVRMSMPEEKVI
+705 GLDVRVSMPEEKVI

-807 QSGKF
+807 QGGKF

>member
-1 MGNKAFRQTEGNDR
+1 
-15 RGVRM
+15 M

-26 VKAETTEKQEN
+26 VKAETTEN
-37 RENREHRKPAVKW
+37 RENRGNRGNRKPAVKW

-134 NDDQKR
+134 NDDRKR
-140 AEMANGDMEDL
+140 AEVAYGDTEEL
-151 TIPEGEDPEDYVA
+151 TIPEGEDPENYMARGILAV
-164 QGSFAAQTREYLE
+164 QTREYLE

-200 TQTGEI
+200 TKTGEI
-206 LSNLADTDIV
+206 LSNLTDTDIV
-216 AEEQS
+216 AEEQR

-258 NCGLTRMMDANMGT
+258 NCGLTRMVDANMGSE
-272 TIDAG
+272 ISAG

-289 CEITFCISRQAAR
+289 CEITFCISRQAAQ
-302 SLEQN
+302 SLGQN

-315 DMNNVDV
+315 DMNNVSV
-322 YFSMGDQYTSYYLS
+322 YFSMGEYASYYLS
-336 GCQEVF
+336 GCQQMF
-342 LILTFLIFL
+342 LILALLIFL
-351 LALVLPGLE
+351 LALVLPGLG

-366 KVALLK
+366 KVVLLK
-372 LPVEV
+372 LPIEAVV
-377 VIVILVVI
+377 VILTII

-404 ALSTVLQG
+404 ALGTVLRG
-412 NSAQIQLLTMILTYA
+412 NSAQIQLLTIILTYA

-444 VSLRAMRAQGAG
+444 VSLRAMRVQGARA
-456 MYLRQHSLCY
+456 YLKQHSLCY
-466 LLVPLWKKLW
+466 LLVPFWKKLW

-514 LWNALILVVICSLP
+514 LWNALILVIVCSLP
-528 LGGLTIAVIYSVVL
+528 LGGVTIAVIYSVVL

-552 LQKKYGLLLKATNE
+552 LQKKHGLLLKATNE

-705 GLDVRMSMPEEKVI
+705 GLDVRMNLPEEKVI

-745 TRVYVNGFTAKEDV
+745 TRVYVNGFTAKDEV
-759 TIILKNITAQELSVS
+759 TIILKNIAAQELSAS
-774 GEELTERFVRGDT
+774 GEELTERFVRGDA

-792 GSGLGLAIAKSFTEL
+792 GSGLGLAIAKSFTEI
-807 QSGKF
+807 QGGKF

-825 TWKVK
+825 IWKVK
-830 SQNGQNMVPRESET
+830 PESGNYDNSGDKVT
-844 AEKNENSDCL
+844 TGDKEKQPLQS
-854 S
+854 

>member
-1 MGNKAFRQTEGNDR
+1 
-15 RGVRM
+15 M

-26 VKAETTEKQEN
+26 VKAETTEN
-37 RENREHRKPAVKW
+37 RENRGNRGNRKPAVKW

-120 GELYMQP
+120 VELYMQP

-134 NDDQKR
+134 NDDRKR
-140 AEMANGDMEDL
+140 AEVAYGDTEEL
-151 TIPEGEDPEDYVA
+151 TIPEGEDPENYMARGILAV
-164 QGSFAAQTREYLE
+164 QTREYLE

-200 TQTGEI
+200 TKTGEI
-206 LSNLADTDIV
+206 LSNLTDTDIV
-216 AEEQS
+216 AEEQR

-258 NCGLTRMMDANMGT
+258 NCGLTRMVDANMGSE
-272 TIDAG
+272 ISAG

-289 CEITFCISRQAAR
+289 CEITFCISRQAAQ
-302 SLEQN
+302 SLGQN

-315 DMNNVDV
+315 DMNNVSV
-322 YFSMGDQYTSYYLS
+322 YFSMGEYASYYLS
-336 GCQEVF
+336 GCQQMF
-342 LILTFLIFL
+342 LILALLIFL
-351 LALVLPGLE
+351 LALVLPGLG

-366 KVALLK
+366 KVVLLK
-372 LPVEV
+372 LPIEAVV
-377 VIVILVVI
+377 VILTII

-404 ALSTVLQG
+404 ALGTVLRG
-412 NSAQIQLLTMILTYA
+412 NSAQIQLLTIILTYA

-444 VSLRAMRAQGAG
+444 VSLRAMRVQGARA
-456 MYLRQHSLCY
+456 YLRQHSLCY
-466 LLVPLWKKLW
+466 LLVPFWKKLW

-514 LWNALILVVICSLP
+514 LWNALILVIVCSLP
-528 LGGLTIAVIYSVVL
+528 LGGVTIAVIYSVVL

-705 GLDVRMSMPEEKVI
+705 GLDVRMNLPEEKVI

-745 TRVYVNGFTAKEDV
+745 TRVYVNGFTAKDEV
-759 TIILKNITAQELSVS
+759 TIILKNIAAQELSAS
-774 GEELTERFVRGDT
+774 GEELTERFVRGDA

-792 GSGLGLAIAKSFTEL
+792 GSGLGLAIAKSFTEI

-825 TWKVK
+825 IWKVK
-830 SQNGQNMVPRESET
+830 PESGNYDNSGDKVT
-844 AEKNENSDCL
+844 TGDKEKQPLQS
-854 S
+854 

>member
-1 MGNKAFRQTEGNDR
+1 
-15 RGVRM
+15 M

-26 VKAETTEKQEN
+26 VKAETTEN
-37 RENREHRKPAVKW
+37 RENRGNRGNRKPAVKW

-134 NDDQKR
+134 NDDRKR
-140 AEMANGDMEDL
+140 AEVAYGDTEEL
-151 TIPEGEDPEDYVA
+151 TIPEGEDPENYMARGILAV
-164 QGSFAAQTREYLE
+164 QTREYLE

-200 TQTGEI
+200 TKTGEI
-206 LSNLADTDIV
+206 LSNLTDTDIV
-216 AEEQS
+216 AEEQR

-241 IGSDTTT
+241 IGSDMTT

-258 NCGLTRMMDANMGT
+258 NCGLTRMVDANMGSE
-272 TIDAG
+272 ISAG

-289 CEITFCISRQAAR
+289 CEITFCISRQAAQ
-302 SLEQN
+302 SLGQN

-315 DMNNVDV
+315 DMNNVSV
-322 YFSMGDQYTSYYLS
+322 YFSMGEYASYYLS
-336 GCQEVF
+336 GCQQMF
-342 LILTFLIFL
+342 LILALLIFL
-351 LALVLPGLE
+351 LALVLPGLG

-366 KVALLK
+366 KVVLLK
-372 LPVEV
+372 LPIEAVV
-377 VIVILVVI
+377 VILTII

-404 ALSTVLQG
+404 ALGTVLRG
-412 NSAQIQLLTMILTYA
+412 NSAQIQLLTIILTYA

-444 VSLRAMRAQGAG
+444 VSLRAMRVLGARA
-456 MYLRQHSLCY
+456 YLKQHSLCY
-466 LLVPLWKKLW
+466 LLVPFWKKLW

-514 LWNALILVVICSLP
+514 LWNALILVIVCSLP
-528 LGGLTIAVIYSVVL
+528 LGGVTIAVIYSVVL

-675 QNITL
+675 RNVTL

-697 MEDKLADA
+697 MEDKLTDA
-705 GLDVRMSMPEEKVI
+705 GLDVRMSLPEEKVI

-807 QSGKF
+807 QGGKF

>member
-1 MGNKAFRQTEGNDR
+1 MENKAFRQAEGNGR

-26 VKAETTEKQEN
+26 VKAETTEN
-37 RENREHRKPAVKW
+37 RENREYRKPAVKW

-74 RAESRRNEQYIE
+74 RAESRRNEQYIA

-106 RDLYNKEHQTSLSY
+106 RDLYNKEHQTSLNY
-120 GELYMQP
+120 VELYMQP

-134 NDDQKR
+134 NDDRKR
-140 AEMANGDMEDL
+140 AEVAYGDTEEL
-151 TIPEGEDPEDYVA
+151 TIPEGADPENYAA
-164 QGSFAAQTREYLE
+164 QGILAAQTGEYLE
-177 EHFNTLENSF
+177 EHFNTLESSF

-200 TQTGEI
+200 TKTGEI
-206 LSNLADTDIV
+206 LSNLVDTDIV
-216 AEEQS
+216 AEDQS

-226 VFDAY
+226 VFDDY

-258 NCGLTRMMDANMGT
+258 NCGLTRMVDANMGSE
-272 TIDAG
+272 ISAG
-277 HNTMFRLEMPKN
+277 HNTMFRLEMPRN
-289 CEITFCISRQAAR
+289 CEITYCISRQAAQ
-302 SLEQN
+302 SLGQN

-315 DMNNVDV
+315 DMNNVSV

-336 GCQEVF
+336 GCQQMF
-342 LILTFLIFL
+342 LILCLLIFL

-366 KVALLK
+366 KVVLLK
-372 LPVEV
+372 LPVEAIV
-377 VIVILVVI
+377 VILVVI

-404 ALSTVLQG
+404 ALNTVLQG
-412 NSAQIQLLTMILTYA
+412 NSAQIQMSTTILTYA

-439 AWCLG
+439 AWCCG
-444 VSLRAMRAQGAG
+444 VSLRAMRVQGAG
-456 MYLRQHSLCY
+456 TYLRQHSLCY

-476 RGMKKGFSIGR
+476 RGMKRGFSIGR

-514 LWNALILVVICSLP
+514 LWNALILVIVCSLP
-528 LGGLTIAVIYSVVL
+528 LGGVTIAVIYSVVL

-675 QNITL
+675 RNITL

-697 MEDKLADA
+697 MEDKLTDA
-705 GLDVRMSMPEEKVI
+705 GLEVRMSLPEEKVI

-830 SQNGQNMVPRESET
+830 SQNGQNMVSRESET

>member
-1 MGNKAFRQTEGNDR
+1 
-15 RGVRM
+15 M

-26 VKAETTEKQEN
+26 VKAETTEN
-37 RENREHRKPAVKW
+37 RENRGNRKPAVKW
-50 LIIGLIVSLA
+50 LIVGLIVSLA

-74 RAESRRNEQYIE
+74 RAESRRNEQYIA

-120 GELYMQP
+120 GELYMQS
-127 TEGNEWL
+127 TDGNEWL

-140 AEMANGDMEDL
+140 AEMADGDTEDL

-164 QGSFAAQTREYLE
+164 QGSFAVQTREYLE

-241 IGSDTTT
+241 IGSDTTA

-258 NCGLTRMMDANMGT
+258 NCGLTRMVDANMGSE
-272 TIDAG
+272 ISSG

-289 CEITFCISRQAAR
+289 CEITFCISRQAAQ
-302 SLEQN
+302 SLGQN
-307 GQYIYYDQ
+307 GQFIYYDQ
-315 DMNNVDV
+315 DMNNVSV
-322 YFSMGDQYTSYYLS
+322 YFSMGEYASYYLS
-336 GCQEVF
+336 GCQQVF
-342 LILTFLIFL
+342 LILALLIFL
-351 LALVLPGLE
+351 LALVFPGLG

-366 KVALLK
+366 KVMLLK
-372 LPVEV
+372 LPVEAIV
-377 VIVILVVI
+377 VILVVI

-412 NSAQIQLLTMILTYA
+412 NNAQIQMLTTILTYA

-444 VSLRAMRAQGAG
+444 VSLRAMRVQGAG
-456 MYLRQHSLCY
+456 TYLRQHSLCY

-499 FDVTKDAKKLILRIV
+499 FDVTKDGKKLILRIV
-514 LWNALILVVICSLP
+514 LWNALILVIVCSLP
-528 LGGLTIAVIYSVVL
+528 LGGVTIAVIYSVVL

-705 GLDVRMSMPEEKVI
+705 GLDVRVSMPEEKVI

-745 TRVYVNGFTAKEDV
+745 TRVYVSGFTAKEDV

-807 QSGKF
+807 QGGKF

-825 TWKVK
+825 IWKVK